1 MKRFEKTIP
10 VYTRKD
16 VPLVLFIV
24 FFSLAMILSIF
35 ISASK

>member
-16 VPLVLFIV
+16 VPFALFVV
-24 FFSLAMILSIF
+24 FFSVALIVSIC
-35 ISASK
+35 ISVYK

>member
-16 VPLVLFIV
+16 VPLVLFVV
-24 FFSLAMILSIF
+24 FFSLALILSIC
-35 ISASK
+35 ISAYK

>member
-16 VPLVLFIV
+16 VPFALFIV
-24 FFSLAMILSIF
+24 FFSLALILSIVVT
-35 ISASK
+35 AYK

>member
-10 VYTRKD
+10 VYNRKD

>member
-16 VPLVLFIV
+16 VPFALFIV
-24 FFSLAMILSIF
+24 FFSLALILSIVVT
-35 ISASK
+35 AYR

>member
-16 VPLVLFIV
+16 VPFALFIV
-24 FFSLAMILSIF
+24 FFSLALILSICV
-35 ISASK
+35 SAYK